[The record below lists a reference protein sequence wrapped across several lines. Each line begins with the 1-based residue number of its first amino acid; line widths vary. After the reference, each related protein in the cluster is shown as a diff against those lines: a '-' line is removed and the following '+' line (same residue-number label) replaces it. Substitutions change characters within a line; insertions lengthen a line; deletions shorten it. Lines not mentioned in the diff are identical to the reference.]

1 MTFTAEQVK
10 ALEPFEQYFTTAI
23 NSRYARYPGANA
35 VKTIHAIY
43 TSATKENMV
52 VNTSCSSC
60 IFRLLVDCGHIY
72 FKDKEEMKK
81 TRKKARK

>member
-10 ALEPFEQYFTTAI
+10 ALEPFEQYFT
-23 NSRYARYPGANA
+23 N
-35 VKTIHAIY
+35 AIY

-81 TRKKARK
+81 TRKRTRK